1 MSRNHKPTAAEKAA
15 RSAIFDPDGR
25 PKPGVQRALERA
37 VEVQRPVVLSNI
49 RRLRKKHPHASAAD
63 LSRMLERSY
72 LAAVTT
78 SGAAVG
84 ATAAVPAIGTVAAL
98 GLSGVAVVGFL
109 EATALYA
116 QSVAELHGV
125 QTSDPERARTLVMAI
140 MLGEEGNALM
150 QTLSGSS
157 GHATQHWG
165 NVLGSSM
172 PSGMMGGIGRQIRNR
187 FIKKFLARQGTA
199 MLGRVIPFGIGAA
212 VGGAGNHIMGKNV
225 IKSTREAFGPAP
237 ETIPGELLHDLKGSI
252 EEPQADER
260 R

>member
-1 MSRNHKPTAAEKAA
+1 MSREKKPTAAEKAA
-15 RSAIFDPDGR
+15 RSAIFDNEGK
-25 PKPGVQRALERA
+25 PKPGVQRVLERA
-37 VEVQRPVVLSNI
+37 VDVQRPAVLSNI
-49 RRLRKKHPHASAAD
+49 RRLRKKHPDASAAE
-63 LSRMLERSY
+63 LSKKLERSY

-84 ATAAVPAIGTVAAL
+84 ATAAVPAVGTVAAL

-116 QSVAELHGV
+116 QSIAELHGV
-125 QTSDPERARTLVMAI
+125 QTADPERAKTLVMAVL
-140 MLGEEGNALM
+140 LGEEGSALM

-172 PSGMMGGIGRQIRNR
+172 PSGMMGGIGRQIRSR
-187 FIKKFLARQGTA
+187 FLKKFLAKQGTA

-212 VGGAGNHIMGKNV
+212 VGGAGNHLMGKAV
-225 IKSTREAFGPAP
+225 IRSTREAFGPAP
-237 ETIPGELLHDLKGSI
+237 ETIPGELLHDLNAPI
-252 EEPQADER
+252 ERFRE
-260 R
+260 